1 MTKDT
6 PDANKHGTDGHASSG
21 LPSSGLR
28 FPAPPPR
35 WADRL
40 LAWACPPELLEEMQG
55 DLHERYAE
63 HRWERGETYARRQY
77 WRDVLGFLRPY
88 FLKRKPNP
96 YPTLSHTDML
106 RNYFT
111 IACRSLL
118 RYRLNSV
125 LNLTGLSLGLACSM
139 LILMHVKEETRYD
152 KGFPDAGQIY
162 RLNVENLGLNTRRWA
177 ATSPVLATEM
187 ARHIP
192 EVGTVARFHRPYP
205 DQVFSYAP
213 PAGEP
218 KRFEEKQGYFAD
230 STVVSVFGLVF
241 SQGDPRTALREPDA
255 VVLTEETAR
264 RYFGSEDPLG
274 KTIHDDLYKRPLKVT
289 GVLRPFAFPTHLHFD
304 YLLSMATFYK
314 YAPKDMLENRGW
326 AGFYNYLKLAP
337 GVSRAAV
344 EAKLPGFMVAF
355 YEVAGEKKDA
365 ILTGRRLVL
374 QPVTDIHL
382 HSKLEKE
389 MGSNGDAMYVYIFM
403 VAAGCILLVA
413 AVNFVNM
420 ATAQS
425 FKRMKEVGVRKALG
439 AHKGQLVGQFLGES
453 LLLTAVAAGLSLLL
467 CNLALP
473 FYNDL
478 TGNQLRF
485 AELFTLPHLAALG
498 VGVVLTGLAAGIY
511 PAWFVAGFNPVHSLK
526 GQKSRGTSVAL
537 VRKGLVVFQFA
548 VSVFMIFGTVVVYQ
562 QMDYFR
568 RKNLGFDREH
578 LVAVKLYG
586 DLHNHAD
593 AIRNELG
600 KHTAVAG
607 VARIST
613 LPGDRFGNQML
624 VPLADPDKALQMRH
638 LWVDEH
644 ALATLQVQIK
654 QGRNFTKRLEGAGAT
669 FILNE
674 TAAAALQFDNPIGKK
689 MIAGGDTGEVIGI
702 ARDFH
707 FASLHNTVDP
717 LVVILKPWDT
727 NYLLLKVKGD
737 DLPATLRFAET
748 TLKNLS
754 PQSLFSY
761 TFIDDKLNQLYASE
775 SRMSDVFKVFA
786 AFAVFI
792 SCLGLFGL
800 SAYAAQLRTKEVG
813 IRKVLGASVPGVVL
827 LLSREF
833 LKLVGLA
840 TVLAW
845 PVAWWVMNRWLDG
858 FAYKIAVSGWVF
870 VLSGVLALL
879 VALFTVSFQSFKA
892 ALTNPVNSLK
902 SE

>member
-1 MTKDT
+1 
-6 PDANKHGTDGHASSG
+6 
-21 LPSSGLR
+21 
-28 FPAPPPR
+28 
-35 WADRL
+35 
-40 LAWACPPELLEEMQG
+40 MQG
-55 DLHERYAE
+55 DLYERYQE
-63 HRWERGETYARRQY
+63 HWRERGENYARRQY

-96 YPTLSHTDML
+96 YPKPLHTDML
-106 RNYFT
+106 RNYLT

-139 LILMHVKEETRYD
+139 LMLIHVKEETRYD

-162 RLNVENLGLNTRRWA
+162 RITVENLGLNTRRWA
-177 ATSPVLATEM
+177 ATSPILAVEM
-187 ARHIP
+187 EKYIP

-205 DQVFSYAP
+205 DRVFSYVP

-218 KRFEEKQGYFAD
+218 KRFEEKRGFYAD
-230 STVVSVFGLVF
+230 STVVDVFGLPF
-241 SQGDPRTALREPDA
+241 SKGDPRTALGGPDA
-255 VVLTEETAR
+255 VVLTQEMAR
-264 RYFGSEDPLG
+264 RYFGDEDPLG
-274 KTIHDDLYKRPLKVT
+274 KTIYDDLEKRPLKIT
-289 GVLRPFAFPTHLHFD
+289 GVLRPFAFPTHLQFD
-304 YLLSMATFYK
+304 YLLSMATLHK
-314 YAPKDMLENRGW
+314 YASKDFFEDRGW
-326 AGFYNYLKLAP
+326 AGFYNYVKLNP

-355 YEVAGEKKDA
+355 YEADGEKKDD
-365 ILTGRRLVL
+365 ILKGRRLHL

-389 MGSNGDAMYVYIFM
+389 MGPNGDALYVYIFT
-403 VAAGCILLVA
+403 VAALCILLVA

-439 AHKGQLVGQFLGES
+439 AHKGQLLGQFLGES
-453 LLLTAVAAGLSLLL
+453 LLMTGAAAGLAVLL
-467 CNLALP
+467 CNFALP

-478 TGNQLRF
+478 TAKQLRF
-485 AELFTLPHLAALG
+485 GALLTLPNLAGLSTLVA
-498 VGVVLTGLAAGIY
+498 VIGLAAGIY
-511 PAWFVAGFNPVHSLK
+511 PAWFVSGFNPVHALK
-526 GQKSRGTSVAL
+526 GVKSRRGSVAL

-568 RKNLGFDREH
+568 RKNLGFDKEQ

-586 DLHNHAD
+586 GMWDHAD
-593 AIRNELG
+593 AMQDELR
-600 KHTAVAG
+600 KHATIAA

-613 LPGDRFGNQML
+613 LPGDRFSNEML
-624 VPLADPDKALQMRH
+624 TPLADPDKATQMRH

-644 ALATLQVQIK
+644 ALSTLQVQMK
-654 QGRNFTKRLEGAGAT
+654 EGRNFTRRAEGAGPV

-674 TAAAALQFDNPIGKK
+674 TAAAALQLANPVGRKV
-689 MIAGGDTGEVIGI
+689 IAGGDTGEVIGI

-717 LVVILKPWDT
+717 LVVVLEPWRA
-727 NYLLLKVKGD
+727 NYFLLKVKGD
-737 DLPATLRFAET
+737 DLPGTLRFAET
-748 TLKNLS
+748 TVTKLS

-813 IRKVLGASVPGVVL
+813 IRKVMGASVPAMVL
-827 LLSREF
+827 LLARDF
-833 LKLVGLA
+833 LILVGLA
-840 TVLAW
+840 TVVAW
-845 PVAWWVMNRWLDG
+845 PAAWWVMNRWLEG
-858 FAYKIAVSGWVF
+858 FANKIAVSGWVF
-870 VLSGVLALL
+870 VLSGVLALV
-879 VALFTVSFQSFKA
+879 VALFTVSFQSVKA
-892 ALTNPVNSLK
+892 ALANPVHSLK
-902 SE
+902 NE